1 MSFRV
6 MRNFHSVAV
15 AAVLVCA
22 AAPGWAGDTYSVDGS
37 HTFVSFRVNHLEIA
51 ESYGRFNESSG
62 SFEVE
67 EGALTS
73 LTFEINTESVDTAS
87 EDRDK
92 HLKGPDFFN
101 TKQFPVI
108 QFKSESIK
116 KHGDHFEVAGELMM
130 LGAKKP
136 LTIEVR
142 KTGEGKD
149 PWGNFRTGWHSSFAI
164 ERSDFGMNFMLDG
177 LGDQIAIVVSVE
189 GIKQ

>member
-1 MSFRV
+1 M
-6 MRNFHSVAV
+6 
-15 AAVLVCA
+15 
-22 AAPGWAGDTYSVDGS
+22 
-37 HTFVSFRVNHLEIA
+37 SFRVNHLGIA
-51 ESYGRFNESSG
+51 ESYGRFNETSG

-67 EGALTS
+67 EGDLKS
-73 LTFEINTESVDTAS
+73 LSFEINAESIDTAN

-108 QFKSESIK
+108 QFESESVK

-130 LGAKKP
+130 LGSKKP
-136 LTIEVR
+136 LTVELR

-149 PWGNFRTGWHSSFAI
+149 PWGNFRTGWHATFAI
-164 ERSDFGMNFMLDG
+164 ERSDFGMNYMLDG
-177 LGDQIAIVVSVE
+177 LGDQIAIIVSVE